1 MSLKKYFPVVLGP
14 LLCFLIILL
23 FDLIPGNRAA
33 TYTAGITIW
42 MATWWMT
49 ECVTVAV
56 TAFVPLILFPLFGV
70 ADIKTIGQQYGDS
83 IIFLFIG
90 GFLIAFAIEKWG
102 LHKRIAYKILSI
114 VGSKPDSILFGIM
127 LSAFLISNWI
137 SNTATCIMLF
147 SSVTALIAHADSW
160 DHLSEKGKNKLA
172 AALLLGLAY
181 AASIGGMAT
190 PVGTPTNMI
199 FYKAYAQY
207 YPDGQNLDFLAWAK
221 VGFPIA
227 FLILIATFF
236 AIKFIILKSENHQ
249 AVEKKYFKQKYKEL
263 GAWQREEK
271 IVGIVFLI
279 AAFLWFTRSDI
290 DFGLFKTK
298 GWSNLLSNK
307 KFVDDAFV
315 AIFCALLLFVI
326 PSSKKHQHQFLLTW
340 EDAKGLRYDIIL
352 MFGSGFALAYGIEH
366 SGLTD
371 WIANGLRFLKGAN
384 VFVLLLGICLVITII
399 SEFASNVA
407 SITLMLPVLVAL
419 QKEYQISPLLLM
431 IPATL
436 AASLGF
442 MLPVA
447 TAANTIVFG
456 SGRISAKEMIRI
468 GLVLDVIG
476 IIIIALF
483 SYLFL

>member
-1 MSLKKYFPVVLGP
+1 LLGP
-14 LLCFLIILL
+14 LLCCAVIVL
-23 FDLIPGNRAA
+23 FDLMPNNRAA
-33 TYTAGITIW
+33 TYTAGIALW

-49 ECVTVAV
+49 ECVSVAV
-56 TAFVPLILFPLFGV
+56 TAFIPLIMFPLLGI
-70 ADIKTIGQQYGDS
+70 ADIKTVGQQYGDS

-90 GFLIAFAIEKWG
+90 GFLLAFAIEKWG
-102 LHKRIAYKILSI
+102 LHKRIAYKILSV
-114 VGSKPDSILFGIM
+114 VGAKPDAILFGIM

-147 SSVTALIAHADSW
+147 TSVTALVAHTDSW
-160 DHLSEKGKNKLA
+160 NHIGEKSKERLST
-172 AALLLGLAY
+172 ALMLGLAY

-199 FYKAYAQY
+199 FYKSYEKY
-207 YPDGQNLDFLAWAK
+207 YPNSAHLDFFTWAK
-221 VGFPIA
+221 IGFPIA
-227 FLILIATFF
+227 ALVLLAAFFLIKWLV
-236 AIKFIILKSENHQ
+236 LKNEKYQ
-249 AVEKKYFKQKYKEL
+249 VVEKQYFKQKYSEL
-263 GAWQREEK
+263 GKWQYEEK
-271 IVGIVFLI
+271 LVGVIFLV
-279 AAFLWFTRSDI
+279 AAVLWFTRSDI
-290 DFGLFKTK
+290 DFGWFKTK
-298 GWSNLLSNK
+298 GWSNILINK

-315 AIFCALLLFVI
+315 ALLCSIVLFIV
-326 PSSKKHQHQFLLTW
+326 PSSKTHQRQSLLTW
-340 EDAKGLRYDIIL
+340 DDAKKLRYDIIL
-352 MFGSGFALAYGIEH
+352 MFGSGFALAYGVEQ

-371 WIANGLRFLKGAN
+371 WIANGLKFLSGVN
-384 VFVLLLGICLVITII
+384 VFILLLGICLVITII

-456 SGRISAKEMIRI
+456 SGRIPAKEMMRVGLLLDII
-468 GLVLDVIG
+468 GV
-476 IIIIALF
+476 IIIALF

>member
-1 MSLKKYFPVVLGP
+1 LRKYIPILLGP
-14 LLCFLIILL
+14 ILCFSVILF
-23 FDLIPGNRAA
+23 FDLIPNNRAA
-33 TYTAGITIW
+33 TYTAGIALW

-49 ECVTVAV
+49 ECVSVAV
-56 TAFVPLILFPLFGV
+56 TAFIPLVMFPLFGV
-70 ADIKTIGQQYGDS
+70 VDIKTIGQQYGDS

-102 LHKRIAYKILSI
+102 LHKRIAYKILSV

-147 SSVTALIAHADSW
+147 SSVTALIAHADGW

-221 VGFPIA
+221 IGFPIA
-227 FLILIATFF
+227 VLILFATFF
-236 AIKFIILKSENHQ
+236 AIKFMILGKENHQ
-249 AVEKKYFKQKYKEL
+249 AVEKKYFKMKYKEL
-263 GAWQREEK
+263 GDWQLEEK
-271 IVGIVFLI
+271 MVGIVFLI
-279 AAFLWFTRSDI
+279 AAGLWFTRSDI
-290 DFGLFKTK
+290 DFGIFKTK
-298 GWSNLLSNK
+298 GWSNFLPDK

-315 AIFCALLLFVI
+315 AIFCALLLFVL
-326 PSSKKHQHQFLLTW
+326 PSSKKNKHAFLLNW
-340 EDAKGLRYDIIL
+340 NDAKNLRYDIIL

-371 WIANGLRFLKGAN
+371 WIANGLKFLKGAN
-384 VFVLLLGICLVITII
+384 VFILLLGICVVITII

-419 QKEYQISPLLLM
+419 QKEYNISPMLLM

-468 GLVLDVIG
+468 GLVLDIIG